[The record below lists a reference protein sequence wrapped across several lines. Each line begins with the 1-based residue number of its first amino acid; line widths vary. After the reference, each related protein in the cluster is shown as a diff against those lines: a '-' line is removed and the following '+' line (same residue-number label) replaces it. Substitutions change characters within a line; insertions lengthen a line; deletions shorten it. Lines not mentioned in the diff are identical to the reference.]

1 MSIGGKHAKP
11 DTICPKI
18 VVIGTLCACRSR
30 VSTARA
36 DETVFTDPG
45 WNGSS
50 YIYQFG
56 YSNTATYGEVITAP
70 SDGNTQLNSF
80 QFYLNEPAGLTFGA
94 YVAPW
99 NGTYAGPLLYSTPS
113 PIITA
118 GTGLVPYTV
127 STGGVNLTAN
137 NQYVL
142 FTSISNYYASD
153 AGNGQGYMGWGG
165 TPGSSS
171 THFVWANNSGDFAGL
186 FTTSWATTGCA
197 SSNCGQ
203 GAFVLDYSSPT
214 VTPEVPTVVLFGT
227 GLLGILFVM
236 WKRVLI

>member
-1 MSIGGKHAKP
+1 MRS
-11 DTICPKI
+11 
-18 VVIGTLCACRSR
+18 VTLLAQRLSLPVLFVLVALGCIA
-30 VSTARA
+30 TARA
-36 DETVFTDPG
+36 DETVFTNPG
-45 WNGSS
+45 WNGTSS
-50 YIYQFG
+50 ICCFG

-94 YVAPW
+94 YIAPW
-99 NGTYAGPLLYSTPS
+99 NGAYAGPLLYSTPS
-113 PIITA
+113 PIVTA

-127 STGGVNLTAN
+127 STGGVNLTAS

-153 AGNGQGYMGWGG
+153 SGSGNGAMGGDIFSGG
-165 TPGSSS
+165 TSS
-171 THFVWANNSGDFAGL
+171 TYFVWANNSGDFASL
-186 FTTSWATTGCA
+186 FTGSWASTGCVG
-197 SSNCGQ
+197 SGCGQ
-203 GAFVLDYSSPT
+203 AAFVLDYSSPT

-236 WKRVLI
+236 WKSVLT